1 MRPLVL
7 GVFFLL
13 LPGCVLYERRSYP
26 PQPVPA
32 PSGPARRIIPQEQ
45 AVEQAFRLCQD
56 RELRVDRVERATL
69 DSSGR
74 WHVTLV
80 GYLDRA
86 QMLLDGRDGKLL
98 KGRFRRGGV
107 PASPTPQQQPPSGV
121 PPPPDSSPPLP
132 PRQPA
137 PPEPDDL
144 D

>member
-7 GVFFLL
+7 GALL
-13 LPGCVLYERRSYP
+13 LLLSGCALFERHPYP
-26 PQPVPA
+26 AELSQD
-32 PSGPARRIIPQEQ
+32 GTEPARRIITEEE
-45 AVEQAFRLCQD
+45 AVSHAFRLCQD
-56 RELRVDRVERATL
+56 RELRVDRVERASL

-98 KGRFRRGGV
+98 RGRFRRGEG
-107 PASPTPQQQPPSGV
+107 PPTVMPPSPPTGV
-121 PPPPDSSPPLP
+121 PPPEAQPQQAP
-132 PRQPA
+132 PA
-137 PPEPDDL
+137 PPNEIDDL